1 MFDVANECDRASKRH
16 WFNHLVIASQ
26 VDVAMLGNTVK
37 DSFASRTKILK
48 RRNTE
53 VDFVS
58 LFRFKIKKLLLVDPL
73 IRKVSLRTNDVVEL
87 GKNDK
92 GALSRPK

>member
-16 WFNHLVIASQ
+16 WFNHQVMSSQ
-26 VDVAMLGNTVK
+26 VNLVMFGNTVK

-58 LFRFKIKKLLLVDPL
+58 LFRFKIKNF
-73 IRKVSLRTNDVVEL
+73 RCC
-87 GKNDK
+87 
-92 GALSRPK
+92 